1 MSDRDGGEVGFAA
14 IHKQTMT
21 GEDFEQGLSESCR
34 GFVVASRWRWGREQA
49 QLVGSEGLE
58 LRRDEVGVGHDV
70 DAEAF
75 IGEGAEAAHLRDG
88 DVGVPV
94 RDGAL
99 AGEGFEV
106 DAGEAVRVSK
116 GQGVETNHEEAAKW
130 YGLAADQG
138 VAAAQFTLGL
148 LFARGIGLPLDAG
161 ESAKWFGRAARQ
173 GDADAQFALALAYS
187 QGTGLAQDSAR
198 AIWWFRQAA
207 IQDKAVAQATLGL
220 MYELGRGVEQ
230 SNLCAY
236 AWFKV
241 AGNRG
246 SIRAREKRD
255 ALRESMTPEQLEAA
269 ETLADSLLP
278 RGECPAAS

>member
-1 MSDRDGGEVGFAA
+1 MGPSRLLTYRRWFAWL
-14 IHKQTMT
+14 TLL
-21 GEDFEQGLSESCR
+21 FSV
-34 GFVVASRWRWGREQA
+34 VVAADFDAGVEAYSHRDFDTAYREWLPLAQAGDSAA
-49 QLVGSEGLE
+49 QLSV
-58 LRRDEVGVGHDV
+58 
-70 DAEAF
+70 
-75 IGEGAEAAHLRDG
+75 AALY
-88 DVGVPV
+88 
-94 RDGAL
+94 
-99 AGEGFEV
+99 
-106 DAGEAVRVSK
+106 SK

-236 AWFKV
+236 AWFKL
-241 AGNRG
+241 AGRRG

-255 ALRESMTPEQLEAA
+255 ALRALMTPEQVKDA
-269 ETLADSLLP
+269 ETLADALLP
-278 RGECPAAS
+278 QGECPAAR